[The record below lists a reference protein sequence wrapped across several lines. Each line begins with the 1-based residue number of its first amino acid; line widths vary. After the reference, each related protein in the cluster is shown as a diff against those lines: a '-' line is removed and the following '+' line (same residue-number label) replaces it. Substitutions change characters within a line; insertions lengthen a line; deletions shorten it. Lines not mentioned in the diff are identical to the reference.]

1 MNKNYNKKIDC
12 RFGDRLTQI
21 EIAIKIRFD
30 PTALVSESPNNQ
42 HIFLI

>member
-1 MNKNYNKKIDC
+1 MNKNYNKKIDY